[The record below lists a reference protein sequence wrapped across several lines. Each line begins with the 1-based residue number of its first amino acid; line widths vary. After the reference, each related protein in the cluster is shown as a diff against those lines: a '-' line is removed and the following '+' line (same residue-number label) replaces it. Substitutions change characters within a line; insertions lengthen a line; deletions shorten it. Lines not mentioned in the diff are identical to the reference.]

1 VQRKEIMKTKECPS
15 CAMNIPAND
24 KVCPIC
30 QHEFASYS
38 LGIRGI
44 AIALLIILLLLYF
57 IF

>member
-1 VQRKEIMKTKECPS
+1 MKTKECPS